1 MNIFDIIV
9 ILILIIGFI
18 GGFFQGAVKSFF
30 SLLVLIIAIPLTGI
44 SYHLM
49 ARPLSFLPGTD
60 WDNFVAFF
68 LTLTL
73 ISIIL
78 QLIFLL
84 PRMSTRGY
92 LLNKSILSRLIGC
105 VLNLINST
113 IGIVVFAL
121 IVQAYPVS
129 VWLER
134 AVTGSSI
141 LTRLVAYLNFI
152 RLLLPQITPE
162 TINTVMAWLSLYL

>member
-9 ILILIIGFI
+9 ILILVLGFI

-30 SLLVLIIAIPLTGI
+30 SLLTLIIAIPLTGI
-44 SYHLM
+44 CYHLM
-49 ARPLSFLPGTD
+49 ARLLSFLPGTD
-60 WDNFVAFF
+60 WDNFVGFF
-68 LTLTL
+68 VTLTL

-84 PRMSTRGY
+84 PRMFTRRY

-105 VLNLINST
+105 ALNLINSA
-113 IGIVVFAL
+113 IGMVVFAF

-129 VWLER
+129 AWLER
-134 AVTGSSI
+134 AVTNSSI
-141 LTRLVAYLNFI
+141 LTWLVAHLNFV
-152 RLLLPQITPE
+152 RLLLPRITPE
-162 TINTVMAWLSLYL
+162 AINTVMAWLSLH